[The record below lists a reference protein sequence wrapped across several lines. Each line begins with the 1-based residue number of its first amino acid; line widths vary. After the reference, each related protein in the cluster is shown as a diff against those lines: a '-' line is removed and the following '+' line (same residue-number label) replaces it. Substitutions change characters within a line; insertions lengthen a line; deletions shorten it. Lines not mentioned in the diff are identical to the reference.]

1 MKDVPFVVLVVDD
14 EPGVLAIASLH
25 LQRAGYTVLEAIG
38 GAAALSVLE
47 SRSDVALVLIDCDM
61 PGMSGPEAD
70 KIILARWPHIR
81 IIAMSGRPP
90 APDLPDEVDFI
101 PKPFKGADLVARV
114 RNVLNH

>member
-1 MKDVPFVVLVVDD
+1 MNDVPFVVLVVDD

-25 LQRAGYTVLEAIG
+25 LRRAGYTVLEASG
-38 GAAALSVLE
+38 GAEALSVLE

-61 PGMSGPEAD
+61 PSMSGPETD

-90 APDLPDEVDFI
+90 VADLPDEVDFI
-101 PKPFKGADLVARV
+101 PKPFKGADLVTKIK
-114 RNVLNH
+114 NVLNH